1 MFCML
6 KKKKKHIQLI
16 SQNINL
22 NHKKQVIL
30 LMTSNREGWHYLAT
44 KKPPALLTGI
54 TSKHHGEFYCLSNL
68 HSLATRKKRE
78 SHKVTL

>member
-1 MFCML
+1 MALSCN
-6 KKKKKHIQLI
+6 KEA
-16 SQNINL
+16 
-22 NHKKQVIL
+22 
-30 LMTSNREGWHYLAT
+30 TSI
-44 KKPPALLTGI
+44 TGI